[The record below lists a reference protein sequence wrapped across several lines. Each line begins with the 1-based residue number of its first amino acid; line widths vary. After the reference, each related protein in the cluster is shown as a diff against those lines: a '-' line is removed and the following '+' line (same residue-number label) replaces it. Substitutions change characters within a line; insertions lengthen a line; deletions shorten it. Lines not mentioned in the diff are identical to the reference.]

1 MRSLTVGGPQP
12 HVGTQVLEKG
22 VEGGD
27 EVLGVQRGGVGGEG
41 GGVGRN
47 SINVLLPTLKSLALC
62 LTRARARALT
72 HSSTLRSQNQFRISE
87 KCGMYQRLS
96 SFLPSLLS
104 RASGRER
111 YCLGSWIVP
120 TEKRFPCDVF
130 PPPLVILPKM
140 KKASRVAGKSCRSR
154 VRLLYCLMI

>member
-1 MRSLTVGGPQP
+1 MRSLTVGGPQL
-12 HVGTQVLEKG
+12 HVGTQILEKG

-27 EVLGVQRGGVGGEG
+27 EVLGVQGGGVGGGVGGEG

-47 SINVLLPTLKSLALC
+47 SINVLLPTLESLALC
-62 LTRARARALT
+62 LTRAWVRALT
-72 HSSTLRSQNQFRISE
+72 HSSTLRSQNQLRISE

-111 YCLGSWIVP
+111 YVNNIQFS
-120 TEKRFPCDVF
+120 
-130 PPPLVILPKM
+130 
-140 KKASRVAGKSCRSR
+140 
-154 VRLLYCLMI
+154 